1 MKIDYESLGVSGL
14 NYQGNFVYEDFQ
26 PNLRYPYA
34 SKVFKEMSDNDPT
47 IGAVMYMIK
56 QLIKKSEWTVTP
68 ASKDPRDIE
77 LALFLES
84 CMHDMRMTWSST
96 ISEILSSLIYGFSF
110 HEIVYKI
117 RRGPDATN
125 SKFRSKHRDGL
136 IGWQKMPI
144 RAQST
149 LYGWEFADDGDVK
162 AFIQEAPP
170 HYGQVTI
177 PLSRGLLFRTEVT
190 RDNPEGRSL
199 LRNAYRPWYFKKRM
213 EEIEGIGVERD
224 LAGLPV
230 ITPPENIDIWNSK
243 DPTAVA
249 YLGVAKNL
257 VRSIRRDANEGIV
270 KPHGWDLELLSTGG
284 SRQFDTNA
292 IINRYDNRIA
302 ITLLAD
308 IVMMGGD
315 KVGSFALGEVKQSL
329 LSASLEA
336 IIKDIADIFNAFAVP
351 RLFQINNFQVDAYPK
366 IVPGEIE
373 TPNLKD
379 LAFILRAGGLDV
391 TKDIQLM
398 NLVRRL
404 ISVDPLSEEEFDTMY
419 RIPAEEAAQAKR
431 DGEQQKDPKLPE
443 ESKGDLSVD
452 KDPVDHALDDQVS
465 LDQGR

>member
-257 VRSIRRDANEGIV
+257 VRSIA
-270 KPHGWDLELLSTGG
+270 
-284 SRQFDTNA
+284 
-292 IINRYDNRIA
+292 
-302 ITLLAD
+302 
-308 IVMMGGD
+308 
-315 KVGSFALGEVKQSL
+315 
-329 LSASLEA
+329 
-336 IIKDIADIFNAFAVP
+336 
-351 RLFQINNFQVDAYPK
+351 
-366 IVPGEIE
+366 
-373 TPNLKD
+373 
-379 LAFILRAGGLDV
+379 
-391 TKDIQLM
+391 
-398 NLVRRL
+398 
-404 ISVDPLSEEEFDTMY
+404 
-419 RIPAEEAAQAKR
+419 
-431 DGEQQKDPKLPE
+431 
-443 ESKGDLSVD
+443 
-452 KDPVDHALDDQVS
+452 
-465 LDQGR
+465 